1 MKVLIVD
8 DHQIMIDGLLAL
20 LSPDKTISVTGIAK
34 NGRQALTILEGE
46 RADIVLTDI
55 SMPEMDGITLT
66 REIKKKYPDMKIIAL
81 SMHGDSSHISD
92 MLDAGVSGYIYKNV
106 SNDEL
111 IKALKKV
118 YEGGVYYSDEI
129 AATIMQSL
137 HDHAKKKAEEE
148 KVNLTSREKQIIQ
161 LIAKEY
167 SNARIAGE
175 LFISERTVETHR
187 KNIYTKT
194 STSSIVGLI
203 KWAYENKVI

>member
-1 MKVLIVD
+1 MRVLIVD

-20 LSPDKTISVTGIAK
+20 LASEPSISVIGVGK
-34 NGRQALTILEGE
+34 NGRQALDILTGE
-46 RADIVLTDI
+46 TTDVVLTDI
-55 SMPEMDGITLT
+55 SMPEMDGLTLT
-66 REIKKKYPDMKIIAL
+66 KEIKKKYPTVKVIAL
-81 SMHGDSSHISD
+81 SMHGDTSHIQD

-129 AATIMQSL
+129 ATAIMQSL
-137 HDHAKKKAEEE
+137 TDHSKKKAEEE
-148 KVNLTSREKQIIQ
+148 KVNLTSREREIIQ

-167 SNARIAGE
+167 SNAKIAEE

-194 STSSIVGLI
+194 NTSSIVGLI
-203 KWAYENKVI
+203 KWAFENKII